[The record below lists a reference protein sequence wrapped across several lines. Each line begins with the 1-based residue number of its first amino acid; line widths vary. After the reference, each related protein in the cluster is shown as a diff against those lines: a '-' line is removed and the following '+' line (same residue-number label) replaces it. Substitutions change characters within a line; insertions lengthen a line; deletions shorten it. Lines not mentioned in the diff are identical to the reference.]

1 MTSCTI
7 ASARKVAKNTLQN
20 FRGIMDITA
29 INEILLPPV
38 LLLIVFCFACCQ
50 IPRHSHSATVYTE
63 LINAVDLWSPVVE
76 NDGANLEDS
85 VEDLTPANSME
96 DVPMVLEPVDLE
108 PVVLEPVVL
117 EPVQAQQQTVTPE
130 LYDQA
135 VTVINGLNK
144 VQLRKLCKPLG
155 VQQKRNGVELS
166 KQLMAGNIKKVFKT
180 NPELVISTI
189 SERLDI
195 EIVLQKEDS
204 IDSIDSLQTA

>member
-38 LLLIVFCFACCQ
+38 LLLIVFCMMCCQ
-50 IPRHSHSATVYTE
+50 LPRHSHSATVYTE
-63 LINAVDLWSPVVE
+63 LRNAVDLWSPVVE

-96 DVPMVLEPVDLE
+96 DVPM
-108 PVVLEPVVL
+108 VL

>member
-1 MTSCTI
+1 
-7 ASARKVAKNTLQN
+7 
-20 FRGIMDITA
+20 MDIIA

-38 LLLIVFCFACCQ
+38 LLLIVFCMMCCQ
-50 IPRHSHSATVYTE
+50 LPRHSHSATVYTE
-63 LINAVDLWSPVVE
+63 LRNAVDLWSPVVE

-204 IDSIDSLQTA
+204 IDLIDSLQTA

>member
-1 MTSCTI
+1 
-7 ASARKVAKNTLQN
+7 
-20 FRGIMDITA
+20 MDITA

-50 IPRHSHSATVYTE
+50 LPRHSHSATVYTE
-63 LINAVDLWSPVVE
+63 LRNAVDLWSPVVE
-76 NDGANLEDS
+76 NDGANLED
-85 VEDLTPANSME
+85 LTPANSME
-96 DVPMVLEPVDLE
+96 DVPM
-108 PVVLEPVVL
+108 VL

-204 IDSIDSLQTA
+204 IDSIDSLLTA